1 MFKALLHVSG
11 ARAVPGSQQV
21 RPRPQRGTKTPAFS
35 ISTVLRARDGSR
47 SAPTCAILT
56 ALGLILSILAVQAQ
70 PYGLTN
76 AIPVGGFLNGIL
88 PPAAPNSG
96 ATFDVEV
103 AYTNLAPFNLPIY
116 MTAHPLTNAMVLIEK
131 NGRIRMFPNRPDV
144 RNAEVT
150 TILDLSSKVFTVSDS
165 GMTGIAFHP
174 QFGLPASTNRG
185 FVYITYKWRPNPDG
199 GANAD
204 YSFWRLSRFNVP
216 DGQFTIDP
224 NSETILVQQF
234 DQQEFHDAGCM
245 MFGLDGYLYFSCGD
259 EGGADDQYHASQ
271 KLNERLMSGIFR
283 VDVNM
288 NPAMSHAVRRQ
299 PFQHPAQPPTWP
311 LSHTSNYFVPNDN
324 PFLDPGG
331 SVLEEYYAL
340 GLRNAYRFSR
350 DPVTGLIWVG
360 DVGQAARE
368 EVNILQKGANYQ
380 WAYMEGTIA
389 GPLATPTNIIGTP
402 KAPLW
407 EYDHSAGNGCVIGG
421 FVYRGSN
428 FPELTGKYVW
438 PDNVSGRIW
447 ALAIDANTNVL
458 SVDQIATMPSGS
470 VYGGTSS
477 CALDQNG
484 EIYFLKI
491 GGVGAGLIYKIK
503 RVTASVPEPPGLLS
517 QVGAFTNLATL
528 AATNTLIPYTVNSP
542 LWSDRAVKQ
551 RWLVVP
557 NDGSYNSS
565 IEQIVFSPTNS
576 WQFPKGTV
584 FVKHFALPIND
595 TNTSLVKRLE
605 TRFLVLD
612 NSGGVYGVTYKWRSD
627 DSDADLLPNGMNQD
641 YIVTNANGTT
651 RTQTWIFPSR
661 QDCLTCHNA
670 NAGYV
675 LGPRTHQLNCAQSYP
690 QTGVTDNQLRALGHL
705 GLLGTNYSE
714 AALPGY
720 LQSCSVTNTSFS
732 LETRVRSY
740 IDANCSQC
748 HRPGG
753 AYANFDARFTTPL
766 DSQGLI
772 YGSVN
777 SFLNDGNDRVV
788 VPGDLTHSL
797 LYNRANRVDAYE
809 MPPLAKNVVDTNA
822 TTTIAAWINS
832 LPVGPG
838 VTLTTPASSV
848 LSEFSVTVTF
858 TVPVTGLTSNLFTI
872 SNGTITS
879 LSGSGANYTL
889 TISPGVPGQVVIQL
903 LANRVQDG
911 SGHLNYASNPLAVT
925 LLPGPTLL
933 HRWSFNGDAND
944 SVGGANA
951 TLVGAAAI
959 ANNQLQLP
967 GGGPSANYA
976 SVNIGPTLNT
986 NPSLTVETW
995 LTINTLTTWSK
1006 TWMFGFDDP
1015 SGQPGLSLINFT
1027 PKTGP
1032 GPPKIDFD
1040 TSISG
1045 EMNTLGGTD
1054 PAPLVTGHQYHVVA
1068 TYDALN
1074 NLMSLYIDGVL
1085 ADSASMAGY
1094 NITQLGF
1101 NTARFGCGYFYGD
1114 PDFNGSINELRIYS
1128 GSLSASDVAN
1138 NFAAGPNALVQ
1149 PGTFVPKLSSLADQ
1163 TIPVNGS
1170 TGPLPFI
1177 ITNGPVP
1184 IASLT
1189 LSGTSSDTSLV
1200 PPASIVFGGSGT
1212 NRTITITPAPGL
1224 QGSAAI
1230 TITISNVQVSSST
1243 SFTLTVGNPALVA
1256 RYAFEGDATDSSGNG
1271 NNGTLTANPPFV
1283 TGHIGSQAIIFNGVN
1298 QYATVPISV
1307 RTNFT
1312 IAFWV
1317 NTTASTTGTV
1327 WTTGLGM
1334 FSADVAG
1341 VANDFGISLII
1352 NGEVGFG
1359 LGNPNTS
1366 LASTASISDGQ
1377 WHHVAVTRTSSTGLM
1392 SVYIDGVQ
1400 SGTTNGPTAGRTAPT
1415 AIRIGGI
1422 LSGGGFFPGTI
1433 DDVRIY
1439 NTVLSA
1445 AEINAL
1451 ANPPVAPAITSF
1463 SGSATNYF
1471 GSSGQSFSVVAT
1483 GSAPLTYQWL
1493 HASTNLPGQR
1503 SSSLQIPNPSLADIG
1518 AYQVIV
1524 SNSVNSIT
1532 SPIANL
1538 TLLLTSLKHRWSFS
1552 DLNDPIGGANATLV
1566 GSAAL
1571 SGGNLQLP
1579 GGGTFANYASINISN
1594 SLALNSSITVETWV
1608 TLNALQD
1615 WSKVWMFGQDGG
1627 GEPALSYINFT
1638 PRTGIAGNPPKLDFD
1653 PANDVEFNTTGG
1665 ANSPALV
1672 TDHEYHAVAVYDSGF
1687 NLMTLC
1693 LDGVPVDT
1701 GAMGQHTIQQLGF
1714 NTGRFG
1720 CGYFYGDPDLTGSID
1735 ELRIYAGVL
1744 TTNDVTNSFQSG
1756 PDTLFAVGS
1765 NPKIKISITLSGSQP
1780 ILSWPMG
1787 ILEQASEITGPWT
1800 TLSNAVSPYAP
1811 PASPAKHFYRVRLN

>member
-1 MFKALLHVSG
+1 MIIRCK
-11 ARAVPGSQQV
+11 
-21 RPRPQRGTKTPAFS
+21 
-35 ISTVLRARDGSR
+35 
-47 SAPTCAILT
+47 AILAAVLVI
-56 ALGLILSILAVQAQ
+56 ALSGFIANAQ

-76 AIPVGGFLNGIL
+76 AVPVGGFLNGIL

-103 AYTNLAPFNLPIY
+103 AYTNLSPFNLPIY
-116 MTAHPLTNAMVLIEK
+116 MTTHPLTNAMVLIEK

-144 RNAEVT
+144 SNAEVT

-174 QFGLPASTNRG
+174 QFGQPASTNRG

-204 YSFWRLSRFNVP
+204 YSFWRLSRFNIA

-224 NSETILVQQF
+224 NSEAILVQQF

-245 MFGLDGYLYFSCGD
+245 MFAPDGYLYFSCGD

-288 NPAMSHAVRRQ
+288 NPATSHAVRRQ

-311 LSHTSNYFVPNDN
+311 LSYTSNYFVPNDN

-331 SVLEEYYAL
+331 SMLEEYYAL
-340 GLRNAYRFSR
+340 GLRNPYRFSR

-402 KAPLW
+402 KPPLW

-428 FPELTGKYVW
+428 FPELTGKYIW

-447 ALAIDANTNVL
+447 ALAVDANTNVL

-477 CALDQNG
+477 CALDQNS

-503 RVTASVPEPPGLLS
+503 RATASVPEPPALLS
-517 QVGAFTNLATL
+517 QIGVFTNLATL
-528 AATNTLIPYTVNSP
+528 AATNTLVPYTVNSP

-551 RWLVVP
+551 RWLAIP

-565 IEQIVFSPTNS
+565 TEQIVFSPTNS

-595 TNTSLVKRLE
+595 TNTALLKRLE

-627 DSDADLLPNGMNQD
+627 DSDADLLPNGTNQD

-675 LGPRTHQLNCAQSYP
+675 LGPRTHQLNCPQSYP

-714 AALPGY
+714 AALPSY
-720 LQSCSVTNTSFS
+720 LQSCSVTNSSFS

-766 DSQGLI
+766 DNQGLI
-772 YGSVN
+772 YGAVN
-777 SFLNDGNDRVV
+777 SFLNDSNDRVV

-832 LPVGPG
+832 LAVGPG

-848 LSEFSVTVTF
+848 LSDFSVTVTF

-872 SNGTITS
+872 SNGTMTS

-889 TISPGVPGQVVIQL
+889 TVSPGVPGQVIIQL
-903 LANRVQDG
+903 PAGRVQDG
-911 SGHLNYASNPLAVT
+911 SSHLNYASNPLSVT
-925 LLPGPTLL
+925 LLPGPTLV
-933 HRWSFNGDAND
+933 HRWSFNGNAND
-944 SVGGANA
+944 SISGSNA
-951 TLVGAAAI
+951 TLNGTATI

-967 GGGPSANYA
+967 GGGPFANFA
-976 SVNIGPTLNT
+976 FVNIGPTLSSNA
-986 NPSLTVETW
+986 SLTVEEW
-995 LTINTLTTWSK
+995 MTINTLTTWSK
-1006 TWMFGFDDP
+1006 TWMFGYNDP
-1015 SGQPGLSLINFT
+1015 SGEPTLSYIDFT
-1027 PKTGP
+1027 PQTGP
-1032 GPPKIDFD
+1032 GPPKVDFD
-1040 TSISG
+1040 TGITG
-1045 EMNTLGGTD
+1045 ELNTLGGTD
-1054 PAPLVTGHQYHVVA
+1054 PALLVTGHEYHVVV

-1074 NLMSLYIDGVL
+1074 NLMSMYLDGAL
-1085 ADSASMAGY
+1085 ADSASMGGY

-1128 GSLSASDVAN
+1128 GAISPSDVAN
-1138 NFAAGPNALVQ
+1138 DFVAGPNVLVQ
-1149 PGTFVPKLSSLADQ
+1149 PGTFVPKLSPIADQ
-1163 TIPVNGS
+1163 AISVNGS
-1170 TGPLPFI
+1170 TVPIPFT
-1177 ITNGPVP
+1177 ITNGPIA

-1200 PPASIVFGGSGT
+1200 PPANIVFGGSGT
-1212 NRTITITPAPGL
+1212 NRTITVTPAPSL
-1224 QGSAAI
+1224 QGSALI
-1230 TITISNVQVSSST
+1230 TITISNAQVSSST
-1243 SFTLTVGNPALVA
+1243 SFNLTVGNPTLVA
-1256 RYAFEGDATDSSGNG
+1256 RYAFEGDATDSTGNG
-1271 NNGTLTANPPFV
+1271 NNGTLTGNPPFV
-1283 TGHIGSQAIIFNGVN
+1283 AGRIGSQAINFNGVN
-1298 QYATVPISV
+1298 QYATVPISI

-1327 WTTGLGM
+1327 WTTGLGII
-1334 FSADVAG
+1334 SADVAG
-1341 VANDFGISLII
+1341 VANDFGISLIV
-1352 NGEVGFG
+1352 NGEVSFG
-1359 LGNPNTS
+1359 VGNPNTS
-1366 LASTASISDGQ
+1366 LASTASINDGQ

-1392 SVYIDGVQ
+1392 IVYVDGIQ
-1400 SGTTNGPTAGRTAPT
+1400 NGATNGPTVARTAPT

-1451 ANPPVAPAITSF
+1451 ANPPVAPAITLF

-1493 HASTNLPGQR
+1493 HANTNLPGQTA
-1503 SSSLQIPNPSLADIG
+1503 SSLQILNPSIADIG
-1518 AYQVIV
+1518 AYQVTV
-1524 SNSVNSIT
+1524 SNSVGTVT
-1532 SPIANL
+1532 SPTANL

-1552 DLNDPIGGANATLV
+1552 DLTDSIGGANATLV
-1566 GSAAL
+1566 GSATV
-1571 SGGNLQLP
+1571 SGGDLQLP
-1579 GGGTFANYASINISN
+1579 GGGTFANYASINISDT
-1594 SLALNSSITVETWV
+1594 LAINPSISVEAWV
-1608 TLNALQD
+1608 TLNALQN

-1638 PRTGIAGNPPKLDFD
+1638 PRTGVAGNPPKLDFD
-1653 PANDVEFNTTGG
+1653 PANDAEFNTTGG
-1665 ANSPALV
+1665 ANPPALV
-1672 TDHEYHAVAVYDSGF
+1672 TGHEYHAVAVYDSGF
-1687 NLMTLC
+1687 NLMTLYI
-1693 LDGVPVDT
+1693 DGVPVDT

-1720 CGYFYGDPDLTGSID
+1720 CGYFFGDPDLTGSID

-1744 TTNDVTNSFQSG
+1744 TTNDVANSFQAG
-1756 PDTLFAVGS
+1756 PDTLFSIGS
-1765 NPKIKISITLSGSQP
+1765 TPIIEISIALSGSQP
-1780 ILSWPMG
+1780 ILSWPLG
-1787 ILEQASEITGPWT
+1787 ILEQANEITGPWT
-1800 TLSNAVSPYAP
+1800 TISNAVSPYAP
-1811 PASPAKHFYRVRLN
+1811 PTAQSKHFYRVRLN

>member
-1 MFKALLHVSG
+1 MIIRWKALLAAVLASALSG
-11 ARAVPGSQQV
+11 FIANS
-21 RPRPQRGTKTPAFS
+21 
-35 ISTVLRARDGSR
+35 
-47 SAPTCAILT
+47 
-56 ALGLILSILAVQAQ
+56 Q

-76 AIPVGGFLNGIL
+76 AVPVGGFLNGIF
-88 PPAAPNSG
+88 PASAPNSG

-103 AYTNLAPFNLPIY
+103 AYTNLSPFNLPIY

-144 RNAEVT
+144 SNAEVT
-150 TILDLSSKVFTVSDS
+150 TVLDFSSKVFTVSDS

-174 QFGLPASTNRG
+174 QFGQPASTNRG
-185 FVYITYKWRPNPDG
+185 FVYITYKWRPNPDS

-216 DGQFTIDP
+216 DGQFAIDP
-224 NSETILVQQF
+224 NSEFILVQQF

-245 MFGLDGYLYFSCGD
+245 MFGPDGYLYFSCGD

-288 NPAMSHAVRRQ
+288 NPAISHPTRRQ
-299 PFQHPAQPPTWP
+299 PFQHPAQPPAWP
-311 LSHTSNYFVPNDN
+311 LSYTSNYFVPNDN
-324 PFLDPGG
+324 PFLDPAG

-340 GLRNAYRFSR
+340 GLRNPYRFSR
-350 DPVTGLIWVG
+350 DPVTGMIWIG

-380 WAYMEGTIA
+380 WAYIEGTIP

-402 KAPLW
+402 KPPLW

-421 FVYRGSN
+421 FVYRGTN
-428 FPELTGKYVW
+428 FAPELTGKYIW
-438 PDNVSGRIW
+438 ADNVSGRIC

-491 GGVGAGLIYKIK
+491 GGVGAGLLYKIK
-503 RVTASVPEPPGLLS
+503 RVTASVPEPPPLLS
-517 QVGAFTNLATL
+517 QLGVFTNLVTL
-528 AATNTLIPYTVNSP
+528 APTNTLIPYTVNSP
-542 LWSDRAVKQ
+542 LWSDRAAKQ
-551 RWLVVP
+551 RWLAVP

-565 IEQIVFSPTNS
+565 TEQIVFSPTNS

-595 TNTSLVKRLE
+595 TNSAQLKRLE

-612 NSGGVYGVTYKWRSD
+612 NSGDVYGVTYKWRSD
-627 DSDADLLPNGMNQD
+627 DSDADLLLAGTNQD
-641 YIVTNANGTT
+641 YLVTSANGTT

-675 LGPRTHQLNCAQSYP
+675 LGVRTHQLNCPESYP

-714 AALPGY
+714 AALPSY

-740 IDANCSQC
+740 IDSNCSQC

-753 AYANFDARFTTPL
+753 AYANFDARFTTPI
-766 DSQGLI
+766 DNQGLI
-772 YGSVN
+772 YGAVN
-777 SFLNDGNDRVV
+777 SFLNDSNDRVV

-797 LYNRANRVDAYE
+797 LYNRANRTDAYE
-809 MPPLAKNVVDTNA
+809 MPPLAKNLVDTNA
-822 TTTIAAWINS
+822 VTTMAAWINT
-832 LPVGPG
+832 LAVGPG
-838 VTLTTPASSV
+838 VALTTSASSV
-848 LSEFSVTVTF
+848 VGDFSVTVTF
-858 TVPVTGLTSNLFTI
+858 TVPVTGLTSNLFTL

-889 TISPGVPGQVVIQL
+889 AVSPGVPGQVVIQL
-903 LANRVQDG
+903 PANKVQDG
-911 SGHLNYASNPLAVT
+911 SGHPNYASNPLSVT

-933 HRWSFNGDAND
+933 HRWSFNGNPND
-944 SVGGANA
+944 SVNGANA
-951 TLVGAAAI
+951 TLNGAASV

-967 GGGPSANYA
+967 GGGPFANFA
-976 SVNIGPTLNT
+976 SVNISSTLST
-986 NPSLTVETW
+986 NASLTVEEW
-995 LTINTLTTWSK
+995 MTINTLTTWSK
-1006 TWMFGFDDP
+1006 TWMFGDNDP
-1015 SGQPGLSLINFT
+1015 SGEPTLSYINFT
-1027 PKTGP
+1027 PQTGP
-1032 GPPKIDFD
+1032 GPPKVDFD
-1040 TSISG
+1040 TGVTG
-1045 EMNTLGGTD
+1045 ELNTLGAAD
-1054 PAPLVTGHQYHVVA
+1054 PAPLVTGREYQVVV

-1074 NLMSLYIDGVL
+1074 NLMSMYLDGAL
-1085 ADSASMAGY
+1085 ADSASMGGY

-1101 NTARFGCGYFYGD
+1101 NTGRFGCGYFYGD

-1128 GSLSASDVAN
+1128 GALAASDVAN
-1138 NFAAGPNALVQ
+1138 NFAAGPNVLVQ
-1149 PGTFVPKLSSLADQ
+1149 PGTFVPKLSAIADQ

-1170 TGPLPFI
+1170 TGPLPFT
-1177 ITNGPVP
+1177 ITNGPVAL
-1184 IASLT
+1184 ASLT
-1189 LSGTSSDTSLV
+1189 LSGASSDTSLV
-1200 PPASIVFGGSGT
+1200 PPSNIVFGGSGT
-1212 NRTITITPAPGL
+1212 NRTVTVSPISGQ
-1224 QGSAAI
+1224 QGTARI
-1230 TITISNVQVSSST
+1230 TITISNARVSAST
-1243 SFTLTVGNPALVA
+1243 SFNVTVGSPTLVA
-1256 RYAFEGDATDSSGNG
+1256 RYAFDGNATDSSGNG
-1271 NNGTLTANPPFV
+1271 NNGTLTGGPPFV
-1283 TGHIGSQAIIFNGVN
+1283 TGRIGTQALSFNGVN
-1298 QYATVPISV
+1298 QYDTVPISV

-1352 NGEVGFG
+1352 NGAVAFG
-1359 LGNPNTS
+1359 VGNPNTS
-1366 LASTASISDGQ
+1366 LPSTASINDGQ

-1392 SVYIDGVQ
+1392 TIYVDGVQ
-1400 SGTTNGPTAGRTAPT
+1400 NATTNGPTAARTAPT

-1422 LSGGGFFPGTI
+1422 LSGGGFFPGAI
-1433 DDVRIY
+1433 DEVRIY

-1463 SGSATNYF
+1463 SGSVTNYF
-1471 GSSGQSFSVVAT
+1471 GSSGQTFSVVAT
-1483 GSAPLTYQWL
+1483 GSTPLTYQWS
-1493 HASTNLPGQR
+1493 HAGTNLPGQT
-1503 SSSLQIPNPSLADIG
+1503 SSSFLIPNPSVPDIG

-1524 SNSVNSIT
+1524 TNSVGSVT
-1532 SPIANL
+1532 SPPANL
-1538 TLLLTSLKHRWSFS
+1538 TLLLTSLKHRWSFGDLS
-1552 DLNDPIGGANATLV
+1552 DPVGGANATLV
-1566 GSAAL
+1566 GSAGV
-1571 SGGNLQLP
+1571 SGGSLQLP
-1579 GGGTFANYASINISN
+1579 GGGTFANYASIDISN
-1594 SLALNSSITVETWV
+1594 TLAANASISVETWV
-1608 TLNALQD
+1608 TLNALQN

-1638 PRTGIAGNPPKLDFD
+1638 PRTGVTGNPPKLDFD
-1653 PANDVEFNTTGG
+1653 PSNDVEFNTTGG
-1665 ANSPALV
+1665 ANPSALV
-1672 TDHEYHAVAVYDSGF
+1672 TGHEYHAVAVYDSGF
-1687 NLMTLC
+1687 NLMTLFI
-1693 LDGVPVDT
+1693 DGVPVDT
-1701 GAMGQHTIQQLGF
+1701 AAMGQHTIQQLGF
-1714 NTGRFG
+1714 NTARFG
-1720 CGYFYGDPDLTGSID
+1720 CGYFFADPDLTGSID
-1735 ELRIYAGVL
+1735 ELRIYAGIL
-1744 TTNDVTNSFQSG
+1744 TANDVANSFQAG
-1756 PDTLFAVGS
+1756 PDNLFTIGS
-1765 NPKIKISITLSGSQP
+1765 APKIKLSIALSGSQP
-1780 ILSWPMG
+1780 ILSWPLG
-1787 ILEQASEITGPWT
+1787 TLEHAAELTGPWT
-1800 TLSNAVSPYAP
+1800 TISNAVSPYAP
-1811 PASPAKHFYRVRLN
+1811 ATSPSKQFYRVRLN